1 MECTYET
8 TINGK
13 KIKFSSEMELDN
25 FLSSKLADYQINE
38 SDLTFQINPIDSTIE
53 KVNAITSKVKN
64 ASIESVIINDDGDS
78 ETILKIPDSIGTTRF
93 ITSNGDPS
101 NMQKELVPPFNLN
114 DFLKKERERLS
125 AEGMTKS
132 QIDSY
137 LEKLQKSWT
146 QLTDYGTEIHSLFES
161 IINNTTFKPTN
172 LSEEQVLRLTEEF
185 KSFIED
191 IKSKYGKNA
200 KILTEVPIISDKI
213 HEAYQS
219 EGIKSIN
226 GRIDMLVI
234 DQRGFAHI
242 YDFKVS
248 RKEVGIWEDTRNIQG
263 STTWHSTKKRSVGY
277 QLGIYKNI
285 LAQYGIT
292 VGETNIIPIKIDPE
306 YNEDGTINKLNDAY
320 KLLSLTERIFIMNDL
335 VLSDSFADYF
345 VILLISR
352 CRAIFTVELLS
363 ASAST
368 IIQYSSANASL
379 VETCKRD
386 VSQPDKSDGK
396 HP

>member
-64 ASIESVIINDDGDS
+64 ASIESVIISVIINDDGDS

-137 LEKLQKSWT
+137 LEKLQKS
-146 QLTDYGTEIHSLFES
+146 
-161 IINNTTFKPTN
+161 
-172 LSEEQVLRLTEEF
+172 
-185 KSFIED
+185 
-191 IKSKYGKNA
+191 
-200 KILTEVPIISDKI
+200 
-213 HEAYQS
+213 
-219 EGIKSIN
+219 
-226 GRIDMLVI
+226 
-234 DQRGFAHI
+234 
-242 YDFKVS
+242 
-248 RKEVGIWEDTRNIQG
+248 
-263 STTWHSTKKRSVGY
+263 
-277 QLGIYKNI
+277 
-285 LAQYGIT
+285 
-292 VGETNIIPIKIDPE
+292 
-306 YNEDGTINKLNDAY
+306 
-320 KLLSLTERIFIMNDL
+320 
-335 VLSDSFADYF
+335 
-345 VILLISR
+345 
-352 CRAIFTVELLS
+352 
-363 ASAST
+363 
-368 IIQYSSANASL
+368 
-379 VETCKRD
+379 
-386 VSQPDKSDGK
+386 
-396 HP
+396 

>member
-213 HEAYQS
+213 HEAYL
-219 EGIKSIN
+219 EGYD
-226 GRIDMLVI
+226 GVMLNAGAWTHYSHAIGDALRMLECPVI
-234 DQRGFAHI
+234 ELHMSNVHAREEFRHHSVISPIASGIIVGLGSSVYTLGLRAFDDIFRG
-242 YDFKVS
+242 
-248 RKEVGIWEDTRNIQG
+248 N
-263 STTWHSTKKRSVGY
+263 
-277 QLGIYKNI
+277 
-285 LAQYGIT
+285 
-292 VGETNIIPIKIDPE
+292 
-306 YNEDGTINKLNDAY
+306 ND
-320 KLLSLTERIFIMNDL
+320 
-335 VLSDSFADYF
+335 
-345 VILLISR
+345 
-352 CRAIFTVELLS
+352 
-363 ASAST
+363 
-368 IIQYSSANASL
+368 
-379 VETCKRD
+379 
-386 VSQPDKSDGK
+386 
-396 HP
+396 

>member
-1 MECTYET
+1 
-8 TINGK
+8 
-13 KIKFSSEMELDN
+13 MELDN

-125 AEGMTKS
+125 AEGMTKP

-137 LEKLQKSWT
+137 LEKLQKSWA

-248 RKEVGIWEDTRNIQG
+248 RKEVGVWEDTRNIQG
-263 STTWHSTKKRSVGY
+263 STT
-277 QLGIYKNI
+277 
-285 LAQYGIT
+285 
-292 VGETNIIPIKIDPE
+292 
-306 YNEDGTINKLNDAY
+306 
-320 KLLSLTERIFIMNDL
+320 
-335 VLSDSFADYF
+335 
-345 VILLISR
+345 
-352 CRAIFTVELLS
+352 
-363 ASAST
+363 
-368 IIQYSSANASL
+368 
-379 VETCKRD
+379 
-386 VSQPDKSDGK
+386 
-396 HP
+396 